1 MSDRLI
7 QSKINM
13 LQSEELKKDLLL
25 YLDFLLSKQFSENQ
39 ERRRVPKFG
48 SGKGL
53 FKMSDDFDAPL
64 EDFKEYMP
72 L

>member
-39 ERRRVPKFG
+39 PQKRTPKFG
-48 SGKGL
+48 SGKGM
-53 FKMSDDFDAPL
+53 FKMSDNFDAPL